1 MQRQWLCSWYNI
13 ILLWLRSGYIVVL
26 SPHYEPLTFAWLNQ
40 HSAHW
45 AIALACLMVLSH
57 LLFLCVQLH
66 KLILESVYRLWA
78 QCVMATQHEPSSRC
92 SWAEGTRVAPI
103 INGRVVKLECKH
115 KKVEAYTWWED
126 KERKCNNC
134 FSSAPSIC
142 CTLVPFIWTSVCSYY
157 NYRLLRNDTI
167 LFNIRFLNPHHC
179 FVHRLETGLTFL
191 FDSVIAALTNPSVPV
206 T

>member
-1 MQRQWLCSWYNI
+1 MAIFSFY
-13 ILLWLRSGYIVVL
+13 WLRSGLSLVSETFLVLLSYHLSKVVCFNFGKVAWVKNIHNSTFFFVL
-26 SPHYEPLTFAWLNQ
+26 SPDYEPLTFAWLNQ

-45 AIALACLMVLSH
+45 AIALASLMVLSH

-142 CTLVPFIWTSVCSYY
+142 SVYMDVY
-157 NYRLLRNDTI
+157 VQLLQLQTI
-167 LFNIRFLNPHHC
+167 EKWQNI
-179 FVHRLETGLTFL
+179 VQY
-191 FDSVIAALTNPSVPV
+191 
-206 T
+206 